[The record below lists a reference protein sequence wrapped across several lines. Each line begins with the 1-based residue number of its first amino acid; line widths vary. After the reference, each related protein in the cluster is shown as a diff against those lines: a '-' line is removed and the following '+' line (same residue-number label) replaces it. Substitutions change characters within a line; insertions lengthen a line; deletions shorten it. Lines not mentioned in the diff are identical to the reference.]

1 MTTAC
6 DKNHLVKN
14 SSDLSSWK
22 QNNNFW
28 HSSSFSPYQQP
39 LYLSVSS
46 KSVLPYF
53 THTVRDRTHFAT
65 LRAQS
70 QQDILHYC
78 LIIWPPNVP
87 TIYRKSSAN
96 RHDQWPSV
104 MSPFQSLSSLCWCAW
119 WCAFWHC
126 LFFKQNGVPNI
137 GVWLKFWHCYHFVAY
152 ILPLQATDAYILPM
166 CRQCLYI
173 PGWFPNLP
181 IVTQSCVFSQSR
193 QIHPGQPASHV
204 MVPLSRVT
212 CHVSYENCDSSN
224 FKWFL
229 WHVACVCV
237 THLSRVVL
245 ITGMQCVP
253 QRGSQEDN
261 EIDQYVSESVGF
273 LSMTGQVHGHNITI
287 HSPRGAINCCPLH
300 SRLSRVKR
308 VLIDVWGMM

>member
-1 MTTAC
+1 MTIAC

-119 WCAFWHC
+119 WCAFDTDYI
-126 LFFKQNGVPNI
+126 FKQNGVPKI

-152 ILPLQATDAYILPM
+152 ILPLQAADMPIFCLCVGSAYIFRGDSQIFQLLPSLAYSVS
-166 CRQCLYI
+166 RDRFILV
-173 PGWFPNLP
+173 NLHHM
-181 IVTQSCVFSQSR
+181 SC
-193 QIHPGQPASHV
+193 
-204 MVPLSRVT
+204 
-212 CHVSYENCDSSN
+212 Y
-224 FKWFL
+224 L
-229 WHVACVCV
+229 WA
-237 THLSRVVL
+237 
-245 ITGMQCVP
+245 
-253 QRGSQEDN
+253 E
-261 EIDQYVSESVGF
+261 
-273 LSMTGQVHGHNITI
+273 
-287 HSPRGAINCCPLH
+287 
-300 SRLSRVKR
+300 
-308 VLIDVWGMM
+308 